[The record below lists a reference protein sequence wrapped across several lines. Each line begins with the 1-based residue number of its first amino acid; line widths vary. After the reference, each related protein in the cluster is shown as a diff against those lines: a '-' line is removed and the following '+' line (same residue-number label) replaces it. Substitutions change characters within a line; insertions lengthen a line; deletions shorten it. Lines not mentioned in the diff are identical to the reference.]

1 MQRNTKVAG
10 THTQYDA
17 AGRALYTLRH
27 HIRDYAQKRFPFMP
41 VTASAKHYKNPLSIS
56 TKRYKNP
63 PSTVSPP
70 YELTTAAAA
79 CSPAI
84 PWTARDVALIPASAA
99 AMAEGGAHAPA
110 AAVAMA
116 TASSLATSPPKTCL
130 EIRSELHLKSTTQR
144 MSANDYTAA
153 AEPFLIV
160 ERRSN
165 RRRKRRRIQ
174 KSRAGARAAATEE

>member
-1 MQRNTKVAG
+1 
-10 THTQYDA
+10 
-17 AGRALYTLRH
+17 
-27 HIRDYAQKRFPFMP
+27 MP
-41 VTASAKHYKNPLSIS
+41 VTASAKHHKNPLSISTKRYKNPLSIS

-84 PWTARDVALIPASAA
+84 PWTARDVVLIPASAA

-130 EIRSELHLKSTTQR
+130 EIRGELHLKLPTQR
-144 MSANDYTAA
+144 MSAND
-153 AEPFLIV
+153 
-160 ERRSN
+160 
-165 RRRKRRRIQ
+165 
-174 KSRAGARAAATEE
+174 